1 MSSRRWNA
9 NRGYMKFEVW
19 QNAQELVSL
28 VAEIL
33 NGIEL
38 NSFRLRDQILDA
50 THSAPSNISEG
61 YCRKS
66 INEYIQF
73 CYVALGSLGELM
85 SRMTSLVGSRILTEE
100 LFESFDVKHFQVEN
114 KLIALVKSLEA
125 KRDSGTWEQAF
136 RT

>member
-9 NRGYMKFEVW
+9 NRGYMKLEVW
-19 QNAQELVSL
+19 LNAQELVTL
-28 VAEIL
+28 VTEII
-33 NGIEL
+33 NGL
-38 NSFRLRDQILDA
+38 DLRSFRLRDQILDA

>member
-9 NRGYMKFEVW
+9 NRGYMKLEVW

-50 THSAPSNISEG
+50 AHSAPSNISEG